1 MAKVMVVDDSA
12 TVRAQV
18 SRALVQAG
26 FEAVEATD
34 GRDALQKVMGPE
46 ADSVLIV
53 CDVNM
58 PNMSGIEFLRAL
70 RAQGDRTR
78 FGFVTSEGTDDMRA
92 TAAEA
97 GAEFLIAKPFDGDT
111 FRSILGAFVG

>member
-12 TVRAQV
+12 AVRAQV

-34 GRDALQKVMGPE
+34 GRDALQKVTGSE

-58 PNMSGIEFLRAL
+58 PNMSGIEFLEAARSKGVAVPVL
-70 RAQGDRTR
+70 VLT
-78 FGFVTSEGTDDMRA
+78 TEGQPQMMR
-92 TAAEA
+92 
-97 GAEFLIAKPFDGDT
+97 
-111 FRSILGAFVG
+111 